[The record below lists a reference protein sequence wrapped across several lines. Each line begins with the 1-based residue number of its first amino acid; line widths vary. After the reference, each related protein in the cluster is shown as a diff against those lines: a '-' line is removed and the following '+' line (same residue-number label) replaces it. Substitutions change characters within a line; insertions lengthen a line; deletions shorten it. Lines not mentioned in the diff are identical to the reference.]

1 MATRTR
7 HHLKE
12 RIARLEQRYGR
23 PVPPPAD
30 PFELVLLENCA
41 YLVDDKRRATVFRRL
56 KRMVGTR
63 PSAILRMPLP
73 LLADVIRDGGM
84 LPLRRAEKLRTAEAR
99 KILKRFPG
107 IGNPGADKILL
118 FCRGGLGLG
127 PDSNALRVLV
137 RLGYGRESSDY
148 PRKYRSAVEAAAPE
162 LPTDFSWLIRA
173 HQLLRRHGQEV
184 CKRARPLCDRCPL
197 TSGCRWYLAR
207 AAEWSEQ
214 TSECCSTHST
224 GPPLR
229 QAAGRGIMQRWE

>member
-1 MATRTR
+1 VATRTR
-7 HHLKE
+7 HRLKE
-12 RIARLEQRYGR
+12 HIARLLQRYGR

-41 YLVDDKRRATVFRRL
+41 YLVDDKRRATIFRRL
-56 KRMVGTR
+56 KRTEGTR
-63 PSAILRMPLP
+63 PDAILRTPLP
-73 LLADVIRDGGM
+73 LLADVIGDGGM
-84 LPLRRAEKLRTAEAR
+84 LPLRRAEKLRTAADIALDVGVATQRQLVKRSPAEAR

-107 IGNPGADKILL
+107 IGDPGADKILL
-118 FCRGGLGLG
+118 FCRGRLGLG

-148 PRKYRSAVEAAAPE
+148 PRKYRSAVEASAPE

-207 AAEWSEQ
+207 AAQSR
-214 TSECCSTHST
+214 
-224 GPPLR
+224 P
-229 QAAGRGIMQRWE
+229 AGTLPGA